1 MKILNI
7 FDLDGCLADS
17 SHRYKLADNGKIDLA
32 HWRENS
38 HKVMLDKPLPLIHT
52 YKQGLLCPNTT
63 TIIATARI
71 WCNNSSLWVL
81 HYLGK
86 PDILIHRRGENDKR
100 GGAQMKIN
108 GINRLTDTSLF
119 DTINVFEDNK
129 QYLKEI
135 VGAFPNQARA
145 HFVPSNQGH

>member
-17 SHRYKLADNGKIDLA
+17 SHRYKLANNGKIDLA
-32 HWRENS
+32 HWRKNS
-38 HKVMLDKPLPLIHT
+38 HKVMLDKPLPLIAT
-52 YKQGLLCPNTT
+52 YKAGLRCKHTT
-63 TIIATARI
+63 TVIATART

-81 HYLGK
+81 IHLGQ

-100 GGAQMKIN
+100 GGAHMKIN
-108 GINRLTDTSLF
+108 GINRLIDVAQF

-129 QYLKEI
+129 QYLNEI
-135 VGAFPNQARA
+135 VGAFPKQARA